1 MLSGL
6 LKVSGMLV
14 LRLVYGKKYAEKSS
28 EKFGL
33 MLLLSLANVFWLMSI
48 LLLFAGSAAKD
59 TALCVIMAIGYPI
72 AIVIWAV
79 MVRRNPTDKNN
90 AASAIRAEKVKV
102 SNASAEDRTVKNE
115 TTTSARATNIP
126 DEIKRYKELLDVGAI
141 TQEEYEAK
149 KKQLLGL

>member
-6 LKVSGMLV
+6 LKVSGMLI
-14 LRLVYGKKYAEKSS
+14 LKIVYGKDYAAKAS
-28 EKFGL
+28 EKIGL
-33 MLLLSLANVFWLMSI
+33 MMLLSVANFSWLMCI
-48 LLLFAGSAAKD
+48 LSLVAGIAAKD
-59 TALCVIMAIGYPI
+59 TVWCILMAVGYPI
-72 AIVIWAV
+72 TVVIWSV
-79 MVRRNPTDKNN
+79 VVRRNPTGKIN
-90 AASAIRAEKVKV
+90 AANAIKAEKVKV